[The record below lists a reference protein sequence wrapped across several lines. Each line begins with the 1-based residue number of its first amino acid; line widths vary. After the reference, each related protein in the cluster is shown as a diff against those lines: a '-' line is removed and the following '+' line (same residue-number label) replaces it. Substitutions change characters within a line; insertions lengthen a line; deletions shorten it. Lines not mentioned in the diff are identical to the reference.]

1 MSLYGAANHASIC
14 PVHHRCSAETPMT
27 DIAQFPNQSTDL
39 AAVDGCSENG
49 RVRLSSG
56 ENPPKVR
63 QWHTDEGHGVP
74 MGTIISRKRKDGTMG
89 HRAQIVRKEGRKVV
103 WRESQ
108 TFDRRPAAL
117 AWLARREEELAQPG
131 AMERRDDPP
140 LRDVIDRYISEYER
154 AMGRTKAQVLRT
166 IKNMD
171 IGELRC
177 SRITSADL
185 VAFAQGLSVEPA
197 TRQNYLSHLSS
208 IFSIARPAWGY
219 PLSDVVMKDAF
230 KVTGRL
236 GITGKSRRRERRPS
250 LDELGRLI
258 EHFEKVKIVRPTSI
272 PMRHVICFAIF
283 STRRQDEITRLR
295 WADFDPAHKRIM
307 VRDMKHPGDK
317 AGNNV
322 WVNLPEEAI
331 AFIRARPRKG
341 ELIFPYSSEAISA
354 TFTKACKALG
364 IEDLRFHDLR
374 HEGASWL
381 FERGGLDIPQV
392 ALITG
397 HRGWSSLQRYSHIRQ
412 TGDKYEGWKWRTP

>member
-1 MSLYGAANHASIC
+1 
-14 PVHHRCSAETPMT
+14 
-27 DIAQFPNQSTDL
+27 
-39 AAVDGCSENG
+39 
-49 RVRLSSG
+49 
-56 ENPPKVR
+56 
-63 QWHTDEGHGVP
+63 
-74 MGTIISRKRKDGTMG
+74 MGTISPRKRADGTTG
-89 HRAQIVRKEGRKVV
+89 YTAQIVRKKGGETV
-103 WRESQ
+103 WSEAK
-108 TFDRRPAAL
+108 TFDRKKAAE
-117 AWLARREEELAQPG
+117 AWLARREDELAQPG

-140 LRDVIDRYISEYER
+140 LRDVIDRYIGESER
-154 AMGRTKAQVLRT
+154 VMGRTKAQVLRT

-185 VAFAQGLSVEPA
+185 VAFAQALPVEPS
-197 TRQNYLSHLSS
+197 TRQNYLSHLGSV
-208 IFSIARPAWGY
+208 FSIARPAWGY

-236 GITGKSRRRERRPS
+236 GITGKSRRRDRRPT
-250 LDELGRLI
+250 LDELNRLI
-258 EHFEKVKIVRPTSI
+258 EHFERVKIVRPTSI

-295 WADFDPAHKRIM
+295 WSDFDPAHKRIM

-317 AGNNV
+317 VGNNV
-322 WVNLPEEAI
+322 WVNLTEEAI
-331 AFIRARPRKG
+331 AFIRAQPRKG
-341 ELIFPYSSEAISA
+341 DLIFPYSTEAISA
-354 TFTKACKALG
+354 AFTRACKTLG

-412 TGDKYEGWKWRTP
+412 TGDKYEGWKWRVP